1 MFSNECFCLN
11 RIKLDKS
18 KLTLNLINF
27 SKLIFMMTTFSDGE
41 LLLEPVGTPFQ
52 LFQLF
57 HINCYMG
64 NKKVY
69 NMNGERFKLRKRRDL
84 EGFHLVLI
92 LQQK

>member
-57 HINCYMG
+57 
-64 NKKVY
+64 
-69 NMNGERFKLRKRRDL
+69 
-84 EGFHLVLI
+84 
-92 LQQK
+92 Q